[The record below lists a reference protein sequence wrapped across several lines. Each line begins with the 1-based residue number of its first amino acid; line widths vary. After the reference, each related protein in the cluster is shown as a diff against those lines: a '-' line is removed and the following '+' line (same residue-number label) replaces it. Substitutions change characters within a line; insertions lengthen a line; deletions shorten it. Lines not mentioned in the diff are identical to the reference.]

1 MAVVR
6 PWVGVLVLLS
16 FACCCTPL
24 HSPPADV
31 FDPFGQAAL
40 FEGDETF
47 EARWRLSP
55 PRPPAPD
62 AAEQVLAD
70 RAVATGLC
78 TRAAALNASSPSLP
92 ESTRERNRRALHRL
106 VMERPGLIDS
116 ARTQARLLLVP
127 PLVRESLIT
136 EPEAEALL
144 RPLNLLVSPVRLA
157 ATGTANP
164 PRFQALAG
172 QLLLMAEAETLLV
185 QRRCGPCDA
194 ELDTLLA
201 QWKALP
207 TFAQRFQVSL
217 AMEAMPAPHPGE
229 AELARR
235 TKRAVARAQFRRALD
250 DARRSSPD

>member
-1 MAVVR
+1 MAAVR

-16 FACCCTPL
+16 FACSCTPL
-24 HSPPADV
+24 HSAPADV

-40 FEGDETF
+40 FEGDEVF
-47 EARWRLSP
+47 EAHWRLSP

-62 AAEQVLAD
+62 AAAQALAD
-70 RAVATGLC
+70 GAVAAGLC

-92 ESTRERNRRALHRL
+92 AATRRRNLRALHRL

-116 ARTQARLLLVP
+116 ARTEARQLLVP
-127 PLVRESLIT
+127 PLVRENLIT

-157 ATGTANP
+157 ASGTARP

-185 QRRCGPCDA
+185 HRRCGPCDA
-194 ELDTLLA
+194 ELDSLLVR
-201 QWKALP
+201 WKALP
-207 TFAQRFQVSL
+207 TFAQRFRVSL
-217 AMEAMPAPHPGE
+217 AMEAMPAPRPGD
-229 AELARR
+229 ADLARR
-235 TKRAVARAQFRRALD
+235 AKRAVARAQFRRALD
-250 DARRSSPD
+250 DARRSPPG